1 MNKQAKIQK
10 IKNANKKPVI
20 SAMEKKV
27 KKLNHIL
34 GLQNE
39 SMSSTN
45 LGVIIDLCKQS
56 GKVSFSIAQLIEL
69 MADGG
74 FNTSGKQIR
83 RKFQQAGLSSNKN
96 SAIMVGED
104 IITLSKVVGKNVIG
118 VNDNKL
124 INSIK

>member
-1 MNKQAKIQK
+1 MKKTTKIQ
-10 IKNANKKPVI
+10 NAQPVI

-27 KKLNHIL
+27 QKLNRIL

-45 LGVIIDLCKQS
+45 LGLIIDLCKKS
-56 GKVSFSIAQLIEL
+56 GKVSFSIPQLIEL
-69 MADGG
+69 MEDGG
-74 FNTSGKQIR
+74 FHTTGKQIR

-96 SAIMVGED
+96 SAIIVGDD